1 MDDDGPRRLYGES
14 MAAAGSCRA
23 CGVELREGARFC
35 DRCGAPAG
43 VESRP
48 AEYKQVTILFADV
61 VRSMDIA
68 ARVGPERLREI
79 MADLVNTS
87 AAVIER
93 SGGTLNSYTG
103 DGLMALFGAPA
114 ALEDHAFR
122 ACLAALDIQHA
133 AEALAAEV
141 MRRDGVTLRLRIGIN
156 SGQVIAGEIRSSPGS
171 YTAVGDQVGMAQRM
185 ESVAP
190 AGGVMLSEASARL
203 VEGRAELGDPE
214 LVRIKGADDPAPAR
228 RLLGV
233 APGGRTGRHEAT
245 LIGREREMDWLTG
258 MFNQTLRGAG
268 RAVCVVG
275 PPGIGKSR
283 LIGEIATIA
292 VTRGTKVFST
302 FCQSHTG
309 SIPFYAVSGL
319 LRAVFEVDELDAAS
333 ARERVR
339 ARLPG
344 ADTEDLVLL
353 DDLLGIRDGADEL
366 PVVDPE
372 ARRRRLARLV
382 DSAVGSLSR
391 PAVYVV
397 EDVHWVDDV
406 SESMFVELMSAL
418 AGTSA
423 LVLITHRP
431 EYRGALSRVAESE
444 VIVLAPLDGSQGSAL
459 TAALL
464 GTDPSTAGL
473 AMQIAER
480 AAGNP
485 FFAEEIVRDLVERNI
500 LEGRRGEYV
509 CRRDTAEVTVPATVQ
524 ATIATRIDRLGAG
537 AKRTLNI
544 AAVIGSRFNAELL
557 ADARSDPAL
566 ADLVDAE
573 LIEGLDPVGTEYA
586 FRHPLIRAV
595 AYESQL
601 KSERA
606 QLHRQLAAAIE
617 RREPTKAEENAA
629 LIATHLSYAG
639 DFRAAFGWHMRAAR
653 WLTDRD
659 LGAARASWRRAR
671 QVADR
676 LPANEPDR
684 LAMQIAPLTWLCG
697 SMWMAGGEVADTG
710 FDELRE
716 LCEARGDKVSLAI
729 GMAGLV
735 MALAGHRRLREASQL
750 ASELT
755 TLVEVLGDPALT
767 VNLLTAAVYAKSEV
781 GEMTEALHL
790 AQRVI
795 DLSNGDLTMGDKLF
809 GSPLALATRMRCLIR
824 LCLGIDGWRS
834 DADAAIAMAA
844 ALAPKNLV
852 AAIFYKYIVAI
863 PVGALAADAAALR
876 ETAGALQMAEQ
887 AGDEYTLAAAQLTRG
902 LVLVRQ
908 DDGRQDGFK
917 LLTQARDAALKKG
930 FTMNALAVVDPEIA
944 REKARKGD
952 LDGAIE
958 LARTALDEMF
968 ERGAM
973 FLRGVATTILVESLL
988 ARGADGD
995 LLEAQ
1000 AAIDRLEEVPVE
1012 PGFVLHEIPLLRLR
1026 ALVAQTHG
1034 DEAACHELMK
1044 RCRAKAASAG
1054 FEPLVAVTAR

>member
-43 VESRP
+43 AESRP

-509 CRRDTAEVTVPATVQ
+509 CRHDTAEVTVPATVQ

-601 KSERA
+601 NSERA

-790 AQRVI
+790 AKGVI

-834 DADAAIAMAA
+834 DADAAVAMAA

-908 DDGRQDGFK
+908 DDGRKDGFK
-917 LLTQARDAALKKG
+917 LLTQARDAARTKG

-944 REKARKGD
+944 REKARQGD

-988 ARGADGD
+988 ARGAGGD

>member
-1 MDDDGPRRLYGES
+1 M
-14 MAAAGSCRA
+14 
-23 CGVELREGARFC
+23 
-35 DRCGAPAG
+35 
-43 VESRP
+43 
-48 AEYKQVTILFADV
+48 
-61 VRSMDIA
+61 
-68 ARVGPERLREI
+68 
-79 MADLVNTS
+79 
-87 AAVIER
+87 
-93 SGGTLNSYTG
+93 
-103 DGLMALFGAPA
+103 
-114 ALEDHAFR
+114 
-122 ACLAALDIQHA
+122 
-133 AEALAAEV
+133 
-141 MRRDGVTLRLRIGIN
+141 
-156 SGQVIAGEIRSSPGS
+156 
-171 YTAVGDQVGMAQRM
+171 
-185 ESVAP
+185 
-190 AGGVMLSEASARL
+190 
-203 VEGRAELGDPE
+203 
-214 LVRIKGADDPAPAR
+214 
-228 RLLGV
+228 
-233 APGGRTGRHEAT
+233 
-245 LIGREREMDWLTG
+245 
-258 MFNQTLRGAG
+258 
-268 RAVCVVG
+268 
-275 PPGIGKSR
+275 
-283 LIGEIATIA
+283 
-292 VTRGTKVFST
+292 
-302 FCQSHTG
+302 
-309 SIPFYAVSGL
+309 
-319 LRAVFEVDELDAAS
+319 
-333 ARERVR
+333 
-339 ARLPG
+339 
-344 ADTEDLVLL
+344 
-353 DDLLGIRDGADEL
+353 
-366 PVVDPE
+366 
-372 ARRRRLARLV
+372 
-382 DSAVGSLSR
+382 
-391 PAVYVV
+391 
-397 EDVHWVDDV
+397 
-406 SESMFVELMSAL
+406 
-418 AGTSA
+418 
-423 LVLITHRP
+423 
-431 EYRGALSRVAESE
+431 
-444 VIVLAPLDGSQGSAL
+444 
-459 TAALL
+459 
-464 GTDPSTAGL
+464 
-473 AMQIAER
+473 
-480 AAGNP
+480 
-485 FFAEEIVRDLVERNI
+485 
-500 LEGRRGEYV
+500 
-509 CRRDTAEVTVPATVQ
+509 
-524 ATIATRIDRLGAG
+524 
-537 AKRTLNI
+537 
-544 AAVIGSRFNAELL
+544 
-557 ADARSDPAL
+557 
-566 ADLVDAE
+566 
-573 LIEGLDPVGTEYA
+573 
-586 FRHPLIRAV
+586 
-595 AYESQL
+595 
-601 KSERA
+601 
-606 QLHRQLAAAIE
+606 
-617 RREPTKAEENAA
+617 AEENAA
-629 LIATHLSYAG
+629 FIATHVSYAG
-639 DFRAAFGWHMRAAR
+639 DFRAAFGWHMRAPR

-659 LGAARASWRRAR
+659 LGAARASWQRAR

-834 DADAAIAMAA
+834 DADAAITMAA

-876 ETAGALQMAEQ
+876 ETAGALQMAEK

-995 LLEAQ
+995 LREAQ

>member
-1 MDDDGPRRLYGES
+1 
-14 MAAAGSCRA
+14 
-23 CGVELREGARFC
+23 
-35 DRCGAPAG
+35 
-43 VESRP
+43 
-48 AEYKQVTILFADV
+48 
-61 VRSMDIA
+61 
-68 ARVGPERLREI
+68 
-79 MADLVNTS
+79 
-87 AAVIER
+87 
-93 SGGTLNSYTG
+93 
-103 DGLMALFGAPA
+103 
-114 ALEDHAFR
+114 
-122 ACLAALDIQHA
+122 
-133 AEALAAEV
+133 
-141 MRRDGVTLRLRIGIN
+141 
-156 SGQVIAGEIRSSPGS
+156 
-171 YTAVGDQVGMAQRM
+171 
-185 ESVAP
+185 
-190 AGGVMLSEASARL
+190 
-203 VEGRAELGDPE
+203 
-214 LVRIKGADDPAPAR
+214 
-228 RLLGV
+228 
-233 APGGRTGRHEAT
+233 
-245 LIGREREMDWLTG
+245 
-258 MFNQTLRGAG
+258 
-268 RAVCVVG
+268 
-275 PPGIGKSR
+275 
-283 LIGEIATIA
+283 
-292 VTRGTKVFST
+292 
-302 FCQSHTG
+302 
-309 SIPFYAVSGL
+309 
-319 LRAVFEVDELDAAS
+319 
-333 ARERVR
+333 
-339 ARLPG
+339 
-344 ADTEDLVLL
+344 
-353 DDLLGIRDGADEL
+353 
-366 PVVDPE
+366 
-372 ARRRRLARLV
+372 
-382 DSAVGSLSR
+382 
-391 PAVYVV
+391 
-397 EDVHWVDDV
+397 
-406 SESMFVELMSAL
+406 
-418 AGTSA
+418 
-423 LVLITHRP
+423 
-431 EYRGALSRVAESE
+431 
-444 VIVLAPLDGSQGSAL
+444 
-459 TAALL
+459 
-464 GTDPSTAGL
+464 
-473 AMQIAER
+473 MQIAER

-485 FFAEEIVRDLVERNI
+485 FFAEEIVRDLVERGI

-509 CRRDTAEVTVPATVQ
+509 CRARRRRSDGARDRAGHHRD
-524 ATIATRIDRLGAG
+524 RIDRLGAG
-537 AKRTLNI
+537 AKRTLNV

-557 ADARSDPAL
+557 ADVRSDPAL

-659 LGAARASWRRAR
+659 LGAARASWQRAR

>member
-43 VESRP
+43 AESRP

-601 KSERA
+601 NSERA

-659 LGAARASWRRAR
+659 LGAARASWQRAR

-676 LPANEPDR
+676 LPADEPDR
-684 LAMQIAPLTWLCG
+684 LAMRIAPLTWLCG

>member
-1 MDDDGPRRLYGES
+1 M
-14 MAAAGSCRA
+14 
-23 CGVELREGARFC
+23 
-35 DRCGAPAG
+35 
-43 VESRP
+43 
-48 AEYKQVTILFADV
+48 
-61 VRSMDIA
+61 
-68 ARVGPERLREI
+68 
-79 MADLVNTS
+79 
-87 AAVIER
+87 
-93 SGGTLNSYTG
+93 
-103 DGLMALFGAPA
+103 
-114 ALEDHAFR
+114 
-122 ACLAALDIQHA
+122 
-133 AEALAAEV
+133 
-141 MRRDGVTLRLRIGIN
+141 
-156 SGQVIAGEIRSSPGS
+156 
-171 YTAVGDQVGMAQRM
+171 
-185 ESVAP
+185 
-190 AGGVMLSEASARL
+190 
-203 VEGRAELGDPE
+203 
-214 LVRIKGADDPAPAR
+214 
-228 RLLGV
+228 
-233 APGGRTGRHEAT
+233 
-245 LIGREREMDWLTG
+245 
-258 MFNQTLRGAG
+258 
-268 RAVCVVG
+268 
-275 PPGIGKSR
+275 
-283 LIGEIATIA
+283 
-292 VTRGTKVFST
+292 
-302 FCQSHTG
+302 
-309 SIPFYAVSGL
+309 
-319 LRAVFEVDELDAAS
+319 
-333 ARERVR
+333 
-339 ARLPG
+339 
-344 ADTEDLVLL
+344 
-353 DDLLGIRDGADEL
+353 
-366 PVVDPE
+366 
-372 ARRRRLARLV
+372 
-382 DSAVGSLSR
+382 
-391 PAVYVV
+391 
-397 EDVHWVDDV
+397 
-406 SESMFVELMSAL
+406 
-418 AGTSA
+418 
-423 LVLITHRP
+423 
-431 EYRGALSRVAESE
+431 
-444 VIVLAPLDGSQGSAL
+444 
-459 TAALL
+459 
-464 GTDPSTAGL
+464 
-473 AMQIAER
+473 
-480 AAGNP
+480 
-485 FFAEEIVRDLVERNI
+485 
-500 LEGRRGEYV
+500 
-509 CRRDTAEVTVPATVQ
+509 
-524 ATIATRIDRLGAG
+524 
-537 AKRTLNI
+537 
-544 AAVIGSRFNAELL
+544 
-557 ADARSDPAL
+557 
-566 ADLVDAE
+566 
-573 LIEGLDPVGTEYA
+573 
-586 FRHPLIRAV
+586 
-595 AYESQL
+595 
-601 KSERA
+601 
-606 QLHRQLAAAIE
+606 
-617 RREPTKAEENAA
+617 AEENAA
-629 LIATHLSYAG
+629 FIATHVSYAG

-710 FDELRE
+710 FDELRK

-834 DADAAIAMAA
+834 DADAAITMAA

-863 PVGALAADAAALR
+863 PVGVLAPDAAALR
-876 ETAGALQMAEQ
+876 ETAGALQMAEK
-887 AGDEYTLAAAQLTRG
+887 AGDEYTLAAARLTRG

-908 DDGRQDGFK
+908 DDGRKDGFK

-995 LLEAQ
+995 LREAQ

>member
-1 MDDDGPRRLYGES
+1 

-35 DRCGAPAG
+35 DRCGAPA
-43 VESRP
+43 
-48 AEYKQVTILFADV
+48 
-61 VRSMDIA
+61 
-68 ARVGPERLREI
+68 
-79 MADLVNTS
+79 
-87 AAVIER
+87 
-93 SGGTLNSYTG
+93 
-103 DGLMALFGAPA
+103 

-122 ACLAALDIQHA
+122 ACLAALGIQHA

-156 SGQVIAGEIRSSPGS
+156 SGQVIAGEIGSSPGS
-171 YTAVGDQVGMAQRM
+171 YTADGDQVGMAQRM

-190 AGGVMLSEASARL
+190 AGGVILSEASARL

-214 LVRIKGADDPAPAR
+214 LVRIKGAGDPAPSR

-233 APGGRTGRHEAT
+233 APGGRTGRHEAAM
-245 LIGREREMDWLTG
+245 IGREREMDWLTR

-309 SIPFYAVSGL
+309 NIPFYAVSGL

-418 AGTSA
+418 AATSA
-423 LVLITHRP
+423 LVLITYRP

-444 VIVLAPLDGSQGSAL
+444 VIVLAPLDGSQGCAL

-480 AAGNP
+480 AARNP

-524 ATIATRIDRLGAG
+524 ATIATRIDRLGPG

-557 ADARSDPAL
+557 ADVRSDPAL

-617 RREPTKAEENAA
+617 ASPRWPRRTPR
-629 LIATHLSYAG
+629 S
-639 DFRAAFGWHMRAAR
+639 
-653 WLTDRD
+653 
-659 LGAARASWRRAR
+659 SRR
-671 QVADR
+671 
-676 LPANEPDR
+676 
-684 LAMQIAPLTWLCG
+684 M
-697 SMWMAGGEVADTG
+697 
-710 FDELRE
+710 
-716 LCEARGDKVSLAI
+716 
-729 GMAGLV
+729 
-735 MALAGHRRLREASQL
+735 
-750 ASELT
+750 
-755 TLVEVLGDPALT
+755 
-767 VNLLTAAVYAKSEV
+767 
-781 GEMTEALHL
+781 
-790 AQRVI
+790 
-795 DLSNGDLTMGDKLF
+795 
-809 GSPLALATRMRCLIR
+809 
-824 LCLGIDGWRS
+824 
-834 DADAAIAMAA
+834 
-844 ALAPKNLV
+844 
-852 AAIFYKYIVAI
+852 
-863 PVGALAADAAALR
+863 
-876 ETAGALQMAEQ
+876 
-887 AGDEYTLAAAQLTRG
+887 
-902 LVLVRQ
+902 
-908 DDGRQDGFK
+908 
-917 LLTQARDAALKKG
+917 
-930 FTMNALAVVDPEIA
+930 
-944 REKARKGD
+944 
-952 LDGAIE
+952 
-958 LARTALDEMF
+958 
-968 ERGAM
+968 
-973 FLRGVATTILVESLL
+973 
-988 ARGADGD
+988 
-995 LLEAQ
+995 
-1000 AAIDRLEEVPVE
+1000 
-1012 PGFVLHEIPLLRLR
+1012 
-1026 ALVAQTHG
+1026 
-1034 DEAACHELMK
+1034 
-1044 RCRAKAASAG
+1044 
-1054 FEPLVAVTAR
+1054 

>member
-509 CRRDTAEVTVPATVQ
+509 CRHDTAEVTVPATVQ

-601 KSERA
+601 NSERA

-659 LGAARASWRRAR
+659 LGAARASWQRAR